1 MVSSEGEWGVWLA
14 QLKMASYF
22 TNLNCNQQKRRP
34 SLALTAMFH
43 LIFLY
48 YRGPKDYTIQFCG
61 GVWWY
66 INGRIVYMYIRG
78 RIDSPPS

>member
-1 MVSSEGEWGVWLA
+1 VVSSEGEWGVWLA

-48 YRGPKDYTIQFCG
+48 FSGPKVMDTIRQLSG
-61 GVWWY
+61 GLED
-66 INGRIVYMYIRG
+66 G
-78 RIDSPPS
+78 